1 MVIDA
6 HTHLGRPGGAL
17 ESRAV
22 DLIASMDK
30 GRIDKA
36 MVFAGRL
43 NSITTAQVLEEIKPY
58 HGRLYAVGSVSEPN
72 FEGFLNQSAAMQPV
86 ESLLASGAI
95 RGLKFYPG
103 YEPFYPADSWLRPFL
118 TLLVKYNRP
127 AIFHSGDT
135 FSKAGGARL
144 KYALPIHIDD
154 LAVDMP
160 ELKIIIAH
168 LGYPWVRE
176 AAEVVYKNKNVYSD
190 CSGGTYGDFTQEGE
204 TDFRITW
211 NEFRRVAGGTEKVL
225 FGTDWPISGQRS
237 YRGLVETLP
246 GANDAVLSGNA
257 MKLFGL

>member
-17 ESRAV
+17 EARAV

-30 GRIDKA
+30 SGIDSA

-43 NSITTAQVLEEIKPY
+43 NSITTEQVIDEIAD
-58 HGRLYAVGSVSEPN
+58 HSRLYAVASVSV
-72 FEGFLNQSAAMQPV
+72 GDGG
-86 ESLLASGAI
+86 ESPATLGKLYALEEYLKHGVV

-103 YEPFYPADSWLRPFL
+103 YEPFYPADEWLRPFL
-118 TLLVKYNRP
+118 ALLVKYNRP

-176 AAEVVYKNKNVYSD
+176 AAELVYKNKNVYSD
-190 CSGGTYGDFTQEGE
+190 CSGGVYGDFTQENE
-204 TDFRITW
+204 VDFRITW

-237 YRGLVETLP
+237 YRTLVESFQ
-246 GANDAVLSGNA
+246 GATEAVFSGNA
-257 MKLFGL
+257 VKLFGL